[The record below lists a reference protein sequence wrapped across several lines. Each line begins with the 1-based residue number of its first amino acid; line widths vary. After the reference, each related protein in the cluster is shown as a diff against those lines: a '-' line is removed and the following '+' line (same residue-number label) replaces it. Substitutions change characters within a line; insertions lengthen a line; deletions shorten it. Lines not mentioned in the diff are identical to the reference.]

1 MHMVFSGHKTE
12 ANHGQGMGVTSGEAG
27 TLGGKTGRQKQA
39 ASEALKVCVCLSLS
53 VCVRGC
59 CAEDTGNRENK
70 ARRPPGNLGAGKA
83 VFQDNSLSEAE
94 LRTRKGGKPGWRSRG
109 RAREA
114 EEHRAEG
121 TTWEARET
129 QSQGSL

>member
-1 MHMVFSGHKTE
+1 MHVH
-12 ANHGQGMGVTSGEAG
+12 
-27 TLGGKTGRQKQA
+27 
-39 ASEALKVCVCLSLS
+39 
-53 VCVRGC
+53 VRGC

>member
-1 MHMVFSGHKTE
+1 MCVL
-12 ANHGQGMGVTSGEAG
+12 N
-27 TLGGKTGRQKQA
+27 
-39 ASEALKVCVCLSLS
+39 VCVCLC

-70 ARRPPGNLGAGKA
+70 ARRPLGNLGEGKA

-94 LRTRKGGKPGWRSRG
+94 LRTRKGGKPGWRRGG

-121 TTWEARET
+121 TTWEAGET